1 MIELKD
7 ITWDNFW
14 NIINL
19 KTTEAQRGFL
29 PSNAVFMAQAY
40 VNLKI
45 QHPDACFAIYNGDEA
60 IGFTKIVFVSKDVEP
75 FHFSEDTYYLDAMMI
90 DEKYQGKGYGKL
102 ALTQILAFMHT
113 KPWGDACSIKTACY
127 DANPLAAKLYENF
140 GFVKTDRFVSNKEG
154 LRLYVYTSQGY

>member
-1 MIELKD
+1 MIELRD
-7 ITWDNFW
+7 ITWNNFW
-14 NIINL
+14 DIINL
-19 KTTEAQRGFL
+19 KIAEAQKDFL

-45 QHPDACFAIYNGDEA
+45 QHPDICFAIYCDDEA
-60 IGFTKIVFVSKDVEP
+60 IGFTKIVFVPKNEEP

-102 ALTQILAFMHT
+102 ALKQILAFIHT
-113 KPWGDACSIKTACY
+113 KPWGDVLSVKTACY

-140 GFVKTDRFVSNKEG
+140 GFVKTDRFISGKEG
-154 LRLYVYTSQGY
+154 LRLYIYASQGY